1 MTINNHMSQEIT
13 ASTLETVP
21 GRRRLTKEVK
31 IILAALATV
40 IIVGLLGQVLRH
52 WRREYTTLSAYLLSL
67 PDYSYV
73 TASINDQPFRLE
85 LVNTNTSRQQGLS
98 DRSEIGSDGMLFVM
112 PMLGTYPFW
121 MSRMHFDLDIVW
133 LAEDQIV
140 DITPNVPAQPGVPL
154 GQLPFYTNDQP
165 CNLILE
171 LPAGRAA
178 LLGLQVGDKLVV
190 QRDL

>member
-1 MTINNHMSQEIT
+1 MTINNNAQ
-13 ASTLETVP
+13 LETTAQTPEVVP
-21 GRRRLTKEVK
+21 QRRRLTKEVK
-31 IILAALATV
+31 VILAALATV
-40 IIVGLLGQVLRH
+40 IIVGLLGQILRH
-52 WRREYTTLSAYLLSL
+52 WRREYATLSAYLLNL

-73 TASINDQPFRLE
+73 NASINDRPFRLE
-85 LVNTNTSRQQGLS
+85 VVNTDTSRQQGLS
-98 DRSEIGSDGMLFVM
+98 DRNEIGSDGMLFVM
-112 PMLGTYPFW
+112 PILGTYPFW
-121 MSRMHFDLDIVW
+121 MPRMHFDLDIIW

-154 GQLPFYTNDQP
+154 SQLPFYTNDRL